1 MCPILFC
8 YSEPFIF
15 YINSLALRASL
26 EALIVKKLPTIWETR
41 VWSLSQEDYLE
52 KGMATLSSILVWRI
66 PRTEEPGG
74 LQFMGLQSRTRLSN
88 FHIHTLW
95 MFLLWVWTNNWH
107 ACTIAVSLRIVSRPP
122 GPSLLYLFVSPP
134 PASGSHWSFSSPLFY
149 LFQNKIK
156 LE

>member
-1 MCPILFC
+1 MLICMLKTPQA
-8 YSEPFIF
+8 PFIPEQ
-15 YINSLALRASL
+15 SMGASL
-26 EALIVKKLPTIWETR
+26 MIQMVENLPAVQETW
-41 VWSLSQEDYLE
+41 VWSLGWEDLLE
-52 KGMATLSSILVWRI
+52 MGMATLSSILVWRI